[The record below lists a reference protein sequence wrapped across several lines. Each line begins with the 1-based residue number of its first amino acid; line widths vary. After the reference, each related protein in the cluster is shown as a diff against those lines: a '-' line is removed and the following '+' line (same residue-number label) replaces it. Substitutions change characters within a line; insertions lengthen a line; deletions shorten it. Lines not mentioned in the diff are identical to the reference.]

1 MSSMYHVLDMHD
13 PAQALASGL
22 VTKPSCSQFIGEWM
36 LPGRDE
42 AVFTGHTA
50 SWAVRARI

>member
-1 MSSMYHVLDMHD
+1 MYYVLDMHD

-22 VTKPSCSQFIGEWM
+22 VTKPSCSHFIGEWM
-36 LPGRDE
+36 LPGREE
-42 AVFTGHTA
+42 AVVMGHTA